1 MGPLVR
7 VAVIGAGTVV
17 LSVVAIG
24 GGLLLAGEDPD
35 VPDPGDVHT
44 AAPTCEVVPDEL
56 VDALVPHA
64 VLESSEHG
72 PLAGGEN
79 TVCSWSSVGLAEGSQ
94 GVLRVDLSA
103 RFTDGT
109 GEEPISGERRAGEAY
124 EALVPVRGEPVDLS
138 SGQGQVWRGQVP
150 GTAELAFTVD
160 NLVVR
165 VAYAG
170 TSDSEPVGFDEAR
183 DLAVEFAERLG
194 GSL

>member
-17 LSVVAIG
+17 LSAVAIG
-24 GGLLLAGEDPD
+24 GGLLLAKEDPD

-44 AAPTCEVVPDEL
+44 AAPTCEVVPVGL
-56 VDALVPHA
+56 VASLVPHA
-64 VLESSEHG
+64 VPESSERG

-79 TVCSWSSVGLAEGSQ
+79 TVCSWSSVGLAEDSQ

-103 RFTDGT
+103 RFTDVT
-109 GEEPISGERRAGEAY
+109 GEEPISGEQRAGEAY
-124 EALVPVRGEPVDLS
+124 DALVPVRGESVDLP
-138 SGQGQVWRGQVP
+138 SGRGRVWRGQAP

-170 TSDSEPVGFDEAR
+170 TSDSEPVDFDQAR